1 MCVGPCASV
10 SLSIRVGLCMHV
22 CLFVFVSVCTFV
34 YVCVCVRVV
43 CVCVCACVSYISQ
56 EKVVA
61 IGSEYPTIQLYSV
74 TTGKCLHKLEGH
86 TNR

>member
-22 CLFVFVSVCTFV
+22 CLFVLSLYVHLCTCVCLC
-34 YVCVCVRVV
+34 VCVCVL
-43 CVCVCACVSYISQ
+43 CVCVSYISQ